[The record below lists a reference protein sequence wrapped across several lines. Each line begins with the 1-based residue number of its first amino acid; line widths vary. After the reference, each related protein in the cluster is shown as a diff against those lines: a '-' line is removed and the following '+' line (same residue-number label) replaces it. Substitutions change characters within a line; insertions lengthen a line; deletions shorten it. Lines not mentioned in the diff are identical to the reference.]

1 MNDVGDVDR
10 MSVGRYASVLH
21 SALRLWKVFYVLSS
35 KIRTPGQGRGL
46 ERASIVR
53 SWVEAG
59 TTSPRTRELDV
70 LSYFHSDGVR
80 IPTKSSL
87 GKSEARCTT
96 VSKSKGNKL

>member
-35 KIRTPGQGRGL
+35 KIRTPGQGRERL

-53 SWVEAG
+53 VVGRGGAG
-59 TTSPRTRELDV
+59 PGRPHKGTGRALIFSFRWGTD
-70 LSYFHSDGVR
+70 SY
-80 IPTKSSL
+80 
-87 GKSEARCTT
+87 EE
-96 VSKSKGNKL
+96 